1 MGRPDVMT
9 YPKKR
14 PASGGTNAERPWKE
28 KKEKGEAARAIY
40 SDAARDVWRSE
51 STAQMLHVPA

>member
-1 MGRPDVMT
+1 MT